1 MENELEQ
8 SSGKRPQLRQENKL
22 NFANIYLH

>member
-8 SSGKRPQLRQENKL
+8 SSGKRPELRQENKL
-22 NFANIYLH
+22 NCANIYLH

>member
-1 MENELEQ
+1 MLHMENELEQ
-8 SSGKRPQLRQENKL
+8 NSPELRQENKL